1 MCCYDFTYSHYM
13 HDASTNLQ
21 SSTIDY
27 NSSHFKRAFE
37 ALENTNECIFI
48 TGKAGTGKSTLL
60 RHFVA
65 NTRKQVVVLAPTG
78 IAAINVGGSTVHSFF
93 RLPFRPIVQDDEEIH
108 RFAKSTQKFKIL
120 HKLDTLIIDEVSM
133 LRADLIDAIDQSL
146 RINGGDPSKPFG
158 GKQVIFFGDL
168 FQLEPVIQN
177 SEVERYLFTEYY
189 NSHYFFDARVFSQL
203 HLSCI
208 ELRKVYRQ
216 TDASFIHL
224 LDAIRLKRAGD
235 SDLEKL
241 NSRIDRNFEPTT
253 NDLYVT
259 LCTRNNTASG
269 INEFNLSKLGGL
281 EYTYK
286 GVVENEFSL
295 KQLPTDEVLVLKQNA
310 QVIFIKN
317 NQAGKWVNGTIAK
330 VHSLQPD
337 KIEVQLPNGDIEEVK
352 METWE
357 NKLYKWDAVNRR
369 VKSEVIG
376 TFKQYPIKLAW
387 AITIHKSQGLTFD
400 KMILEMNGGAF
411 AHGQLY
417 VALSRCRS
425 FEGLIL
431 REPIRYSD
439 IIIDDRV
446 IRFAKEFASL
456 EDA

>member
-1 MCCYDFTYSHYM
+1 MQ
-13 HDASTNLQ
+13 DASQNLNNPAVDYQ
-21 SSTIDY
+21 SA
-27 NSSHFKRAFE
+27 HFKRAFE
-37 ALENTNECIFI
+37 AMEHTNECIFI

-60 RHFVA
+60 KHFVA

-93 RLPFRPIVQDDEEIH
+93 RLPFRPIVQDDDEIH
-108 RFAKSTQKFKIL
+108 LFPKSTEKFKIL

-146 RINGGDPSKPFG
+146 RMNGGDPMQPFG

-168 FQLEPVIQN
+168 FQLEPVVQN
-177 SEVERYLFTEYY
+177 NEVERYLFTEFY
-189 NSHYFFDARVFSQL
+189 NSHYFFDARVFQEL
-203 HLSCI
+203 HLTCL

-216 TDASFIHL
+216 TDPEFIRL
-224 LDAIRLKRAGD
+224 LDAIRLNRAGD
-235 SDLEKL
+235 RDLELL
-241 NSRIDRNFEPTT
+241 NARIDKYFEPTT
-253 NDLYVT
+253 DDLYVT
-259 LCTRNNTASG
+259 LCSRNNTASG
-269 INEFNLSKLGGL
+269 INEFNLSKLGGA
-281 EYTYK
+281 EYVYK
-286 GVVENEFSL
+286 GIVENEFSL
-295 KQLPTDEVLVLKQNA
+295 KQLPTEQVLVLKEGA

-317 NQAGKWVNGTIAK
+317 HPNGKWVNGTIAK
-330 VHSLQPD
+330 VHKLGES
-337 KIEVQLPNGDIEEVK
+337 KIEVQLPNGEIEEVP

-357 NKLYKWDAVNRR
+357 NKLYKWDALNRR

-400 KMILEMNGGAF
+400 KVILELAGGTF

-425 FEGLIL
+425 LEGLIL
-431 REPIRYSD
+431 REPIRYKD
-439 IIIDDRV
+439 IIIDERV
-446 IRFAKEFASL
+446 IRFAKDFASL

>member
-1 MCCYDFTYSHYM
+1 M

-21 SSTIDY
+21 NSSIDY
-27 NSSHFKRAFE
+27 NSAHFKRTFE
-37 ALENTNECIFI
+37 VLENTNESIFI

-60 RHFVA
+60 KHFVA
-65 NTRKQVVVLAPTG
+65 NTKKQVVVLAPTG

-108 RFAKSTQKFKIL
+108 RFAKSTEKFKIL

-146 RINGGDPSKPFG
+146 RINGGDINKPFG

-168 FQLEPVIQN
+168 FQLEPVVQN

-189 NSHYFFDARVFSQL
+189 NSHYFFDARVFREL

-208 ELRKVYRQ
+208 ELRKVFRQ
-216 TDASFIHL
+216 SDPEFINL
-224 LDAIRLKRAGD
+224 LDAIRLKKADD

-241 NSRIDRNFEPTT
+241 NSRIDRYFEPTT
-253 NDLYVT
+253 DDFYVT
-259 LCTRNNTASG
+259 LSTRNSTAAG
-269 INEFNLSKLGGL
+269 INEYNLSKLGGA
-281 EYTYK
+281 EYVYK
-286 GVVENEFSL
+286 GIVEKEFNI
-295 KQLPTDEVLVLKQNA
+295 KQLPTEQILVLKEGA

-317 NQAGKWVNGTIAK
+317 HETRKWVNGTIGK
-330 VHSLQPD
+330 VHKLAPD
-337 KIEVQLPNGDIEEVK
+337 KIEVQLPNGDIEEVR

-357 NKLYKWDAVNRR
+357 NKLYKWDAMNRR
-369 VKSEVIG
+369 VQSEVIG
-376 TFKQYPIKLAW
+376 TFKQFPIKLAW

-400 KMILEMNGGAF
+400 KMILEMGGGTF

-431 REPIRYSD
+431 REPIRYKD
-439 IIIDDRV
+439 MIIDDRV

>member
-1 MCCYDFTYSHYM
+1 MQ
-13 HDASTNLQ
+13 DASSNLQ
-21 SSTIDY
+21 HTTIDY
-27 NSSHFKRAFE
+27 NSSHFKRTFDV
-37 ALENTNECIFI
+37 LENTSESIFI

-65 NTRKQVVVLAPTG
+65 NTKKQVVVLAPTG

-108 RFAKSTQKFKIL
+108 RFAKSTEKFKIL

-146 RINGGDPSKPFG
+146 RLNGGDPNKPFG
-158 GKQVIFFGDL
+158 GKQVVFFGDL
-168 FQLEPVIQN
+168 FQLEPVVQN
-177 SEVERYLFTEYY
+177 NEVERYLFNEYY
-189 NSHYFFDARVFSQL
+189 NSHYFFDARVFREL

-216 TDASFIHL
+216 SDPDFINL
-224 LDAIRLKRAGD
+224 LDSIRLKKAD
-235 SDLEKL
+235 DNDLEKL
-241 NSRIDRNFEPTT
+241 NSRIDRYFEPT
-253 NDLYVT
+253 NDDFYVT
-259 LCTRNNTASG
+259 LATRNNTAAG
-269 INEFNLSKLGGL
+269 INEYNLSKLGGV
-281 EYTYK
+281 EYVYK
-286 GVVENEFSL
+286 GIIENEFSL
-295 KQLPTDEVLVLKQNA
+295 KQLPTEQILVLKEGA
-310 QVIFIKN
+310 QIIFIKN
-317 NQAGKWVNGTIAK
+317 HETRKWVNGTIGK
-330 VHSLQPD
+330 VHKLAPD
-337 KIEVQLPNGDIEEVK
+337 KIEIQLPNGDIEEVR

-357 NKLYKWDAVNRR
+357 NKLYKWDAMNRR

-376 TFKQYPIKLAW
+376 TFKQFPIKLAW

-400 KMILEMNGGAF
+400 KMILEMGGGTF

-431 REPIRYSD
+431 REPIRYKD